1 MDAITIREMSQGF
14 EDYMYV
20 SEEGVEYWHARDLQV
35 VLGYAKWQ
43 KFQNVIERAVES
55 CEAAGFDSE
64 NHFTQVGKMVE
75 VGSGGQREIL
85 DYRLTR
91 YACYL
96 IAQNGNPN
104 KPEIAFAQAYFA
116 IQTRKQE
123 LIEERMAELDRIK
136 ARRKLT
142 DAEVVFGEVLYEHGV
157 DDSGFAVVRSKGDAA
172 LFDVSG
178 TQEMKDRIGVPAN
191 RPLAD
196 FLPPVT
202 IAAKQLAA
210 ELTTHNVKKERL
222 YGENPISDEHVSN
235 NTAVRNV
242 LGERG
247 IKPEEL
253 PAERDIKKVE
263 REISSSSKRLAGG
276 EKQEQITE

>member
-1 MDAITIREMSQGF
+1 
-14 EDYMYV
+14 V